1 MTGAENVIRC
11 LHEQG
16 VDTVFGY
23 PGATNLALYDALCRD
38 RGIRHVLTAHEQGAA
53 HAADGYARASGR
65 IGVCMATSG
74 PGATNLVTGIA
85 TAMMDSVPVV
95 AITCNVAVDS
105 IGKDSFQEVDI
116 FGITLPITKHNF
128 LVKDVHELPGTL
140 TRAFRI
146 AGSGRKGPVLVDIAK
161 DVTQAE
167 LSEEEYTA
175 ACRRAY
181 GHADKK
187 KSAQQ
192 ESGDAKKLW
201 EIVASAERPV
211 ILTGGGAVAAG
222 AEEEIAALADF
233 LDAPVC
239 ETLMGKSAYPGSGCR
254 YLGMVGQHGT
264 KAANTALRESDCV
277 LALGVRFSE
286 RVTGGNM
293 EWLPNAKICQ
303 IDLDAAEVNKNVH
316 VDAWILG
323 DVKESLA
330 GYQSYVSKKD
340 HGEWMKRMCELREQ
354 DRAEGLRLFEP
365 GSGNELSGT
374 YLAMLI
380 DRITAGNAILS
391 TDVGQHQM
399 WMARNY
405 CVTKPH
411 RFLTPGGLGTMGYGL
426 PAAIGAA
433 FACPG
438 EKVINITGDG
448 CFRMNMNELTT
459 VARYGLPVIDI
470 VFDNHALGLVHQWQH
485 MFCDDRFYETELPGG
500 PDYVRIAEAVGIPG
514 YRVRTKAEAEE
525 VFRDVFTRKGPA
537 VIVCE
542 LRTEDSLWTSGA
554 IVGNTE
560 S

>member
-1 MTGAENVIRC
+1 MTGAEIVIRC

-38 RGIRHVLTAHEQGAA
+38 HGIRHILTAHEQGAC
-53 HAADGYARASGR
+53 HAADGYARVSGKP
-65 IGVCMATSG
+65 GVCMATSG

-85 TAMMDSVPVV
+85 TAMMDSVPLV

-128 LVKDVHELPGTL
+128 LVKDVHDLPGAL

-146 AGSGRKGPVLVDIAK
+146 AGSGRRGPVLVDIAK
-161 DVTQAE
+161 DVTHAE
-167 LSEEEYTA
+167 LNEEEYA
-175 ACRRAY
+175 EALKKGF
-181 GHADKK
+181 GHYEKK

-192 ESGDAKKLW
+192 ESGDAAKLW
-201 EIVASAERPV
+201 QILAEAERPV
-211 ILTGGGAVAAG
+211 ILTGGGAVASE
-222 AEEEIAALADF
+222 AEEQITALAEYI
-233 LDAPVC
+233 DAPVC

-264 KAANTALRESDCV
+264 KAANTALRESDCI

-286 RVTGGNM
+286 RITGGAS
-293 EWLPNAKICQ
+293 EWCTQAKICQ
-303 IDLDAAEVNKNVH
+303 IDLDAAEVNKNVR
-316 VDAWILG
+316 VDAWVLG
-323 DVKESLA
+323 DVKECLKDFA
-330 GYQSYVSKKD
+330 SYVPKKS
-340 HGEWMKRMCELREQ
+340 HKEWMERMCELREQ
-354 DRAEGLRLFEP
+354 DRAEGLRQFEP
-365 GSGNELSGT
+365 GSGNGLCGT

-405 CVTKPH
+405 LVTKPH
-411 RFLTPGGLGTMGYGL
+411 RFLTSGGLGTMGYGL
-426 PAAIGAA
+426 PAAIGASL
-433 FACPG
+433 ACPG
-438 EKVINITGDG
+438 EKVINVTGDG

-459 VARYGLPVIDI
+459 VARYRLPIIDV

-500 PDYVRIAEAVGIPG
+500 PDYVRIAEAMGIPG
-514 YRVRTKAEAEE
+514 YRVRTKAEAEK
-525 VFRDVFTRKGPA
+525 VFKSVFAQGGPA

-542 LRTEDSLWTSGA
+542 LSTEDSLWTSGA
-554 IVGNTE
+554 IVGME
-560 S
+560 